1 MIPQTP
7 VRDWER
13 QVYDFLNSD
22 VPEDVREDGRR
33 VVADVLSATVAGATA
48 PQHEAVFREAALAE
62 GAASVLG
69 TNRRVDPAQAALL
82 NVTAAITPEME
93 EGHNRGGHVGAS
105 IVAGAVGVAEANDVD
120 GQTFVDAC
128 VRSYEL
134 CARLEYAIFAMKARI
149 NEAVPWLVRNPHSTW
164 TTVGP
169 ALTAAVCLGLDA
181 DGLHETFRTAA
192 NLAVVSMH
200 DPYAE
205 GAPSRNFTAGFSAQA
220 GVSAATCAAAG
231 LRGSAAAIEAVYD
244 PFDEL
249 LDDGEFAELFASLG
263 EEWWISEA
271 YHKQYPSCRY
281 THAPLDALRDA
292 LESVGESDT
301 DADGPAPLTSAD
313 VERIDVHT
321 YRNGVDMSHSRPGTM
336 TAAKFSTPYVLARWV
351 ADGALTLAHF
361 HETALDDE
369 PVQALTE
376 RVEFHVDDEYEAAFP
391 ESWGARVEVRTR
403 DGETYVGERAYPS
416 GDYRDPLS
424 EEAFGERTR
433 ALLVEGLGLGD
444 GAVDAAVESL
454 ASVDAAPVAETVQ
467 TLRKS

>member
-13 QVYDFLNSD
+13 HVYDFLTTD
-22 VPEDVREDGRR
+22 VPAEARERGRR
-33 VVADVLSATVAGATA
+33 VVADVLSATVAGAAA
-48 PQHEAVFREAALAE
+48 PQHEEVFREGAFAD

-69 TNRRVDPAQAALL
+69 TDRRVDPSQAALL
-82 NVTAAITPEME
+82 NATAAITQEME

-120 GQTFVDAC
+120 GATFVDAC
-128 VRSYEL
+128 IRSYEL
-134 CARLEYAIFAMKARI
+134 CTRLEYAIFAMKARI
-149 NEAVPWLVRNPHSTW
+149 NEAVPWLVRDPHSTW

-169 ALTAAVCLGLDA
+169 ALTAAVCLGLDE
-181 DGLHETFRTAA
+181 DGLRETFRTAA

-231 LRGSAAAIEAVYD
+231 LRGSAAAIEQVYD
-244 PFDEL
+244 PFEAL
-249 LDDGEFAELFASLG
+249 LDDGEFESLFASLG
-263 EEWWISEA
+263 DEWWVTEA

-281 THAPLDALRDA
+281 THAPLDALREAGVEGLSPD
-292 LESVGESDT
+292 
-301 DADGPAPLTSAD
+301 D
-313 VERIDVHT
+313 VDRIDVYT
-321 YRNGVDMSHSRPGTM
+321 YRNGVDMSHARPATT

-351 ADGALTLAHF
+351 ADGELTLDHF
-361 HETALDDE
+361 FGTALDDE

-376 RVEFHVDDEYEAAFP
+376 RVHFHVDDDYEEAFP
-391 ESWGARVEVRTR
+391 DSWGAKVVVTTR
-403 DGETYVGERAYPS
+403 DGATATGSRAYPS

-424 EEAFGERTR
+424 DAAFEERTR
-433 ALLVEGLGLGD
+433 ALLAFGFGVDTTDDAVETALQALE
-444 GAVDAAVESL
+444 AVDTEPVSTTVEL
-454 ASVDAAPVAETVQ
+454 
-467 TLRKS
+467 LRVH